1 MEARFRIRTR
11 EGEEFC
17 PETTELFAE
26 FIRSGAIRPE
36 DLVYDSLTGEWV
48 PAAQHPTVR
57 LVQDALANGWD
68 SVEGVPLK
76 PGPGEADAARGPR
89 DGEGAGREASGVHE
103 AHAEPADEDVP
114 DLPGSL
120 DLVEL
125 PSISP
130 EEEARAFIERMEDE
144 RRSNPDDEPALSRE
158 IRLTSPTAPLKWGAP
173 EAHHASSEDP
183 TPRRR
188 FLRPATFRVTF
199 TQPGR
204 IRHSWTRL
212 GLLGLAAASSLALLA
227 VFASVAR
234 PSYRSGDHM
243 SAPAGAETAV
253 PRPPRRI
260 ADTEEAVRGAAF
272 QAFVSAV
279 DRMRGTLGVGPVP
292 AAWLSGRYLADPTS
306 YPQVPRYWQRY
317 LEYVEQVQADESSLY
332 RGAYLQA
339 LDEARV
345 AGPARSLRLAT
356 ALEDFDA
363 TQDVRAASYKG
374 AWELAAA
381 ALALHDTLVDLQGR
395 VSYEPAEGPRVSAA
409 PVIEAAGKDPDAQ
422 ARLNA
427 ALDRVLKALRV
438 NGHTMT
444 VRAVPA
450 WLATNLRN
458 RGDDATATPSQSVA
472 PGR

>member
-1 MEARFRIRTR
+1 MEPRFRIRTR

-26 FIRSGAIRPE
+26 FIRSGAVRPE

-48 PAAQHPTVR
+48 PAALHPTVR
-57 LVQDALANGWD
+57 LVQDALANGWE
-68 SVEGVPLK
+68 SVDGIPLQH
-76 PGPGEADAARGPR
+76 GPGEVDAARGST
-89 DGEGAGREASGVHE
+89 DGDGAGKEASGTE
-103 AHAEPADEDVP
+103 QAHAGPADEDAS
-114 DLPGSL
+114 DLPGRL
-120 DLVEL
+120 DLVEF
-125 PSISP
+125 PAISP
-130 EEEARAFIERMEDE
+130 AEEARAFIERMEDE

-158 IRLTSPTAPLKWGAP
+158 IPLTSPTTPLKWGVP
-173 EAHHASSEDP
+173 EALPRREDP
-183 TPRRR
+183 PPRRR
-188 FLRPATFRVTF
+188 LLRPATFRVTF
-199 TQPGR
+199 TRPGR
-204 IRHSWTRL
+204 VRHSWTRL
-212 GLLGLAAASSLALLA
+212 GLLGLAAASSLTLLA

-234 PSYRSGDHM
+234 SSYRSGEHM
-243 SAPAGAETAV
+243 PEEAGAETAV

-260 ADTEEAVRGAAF
+260 ANTEEAVRGAAF

-279 DRMRGTLGVGPVP
+279 DRMRGSLGVGPVP
-292 AAWLSGRYLADPTS
+292 AAWLTGRYLADPTS

-317 LEYVEQVQADESSLY
+317 LEYVEQAQADESNLY

-345 AGPARSLRLAT
+345 AGPVRSLRLAT

-363 TQDVRAASYKG
+363 AHDVRAASYNG

-395 VSYEPAEGPRVSAA
+395 VSYEPVEGPHVSAA
-409 PVIEAAGKDPDAQ
+409 PVIEAAGKDPEAQ

-438 NGHTMT
+438 NGNTMSIS
-444 VRAVPA
+444 AVPA
-450 WLATNLRN
+450 WLAANLRSS
-458 RGDDATATPSQSVA
+458 GDDAPGIPSKSVA
-472 PGR
+472 QSR

>member
-57 LVQDALANGWD
+57 LVQDALADGWD
-68 SVEGVPLK
+68 SADGVPLE
-76 PGPGEADAARGPR
+76 PGPGEADAARGST
-89 DGEGAGREASGVHE
+89 DGEGVGNEASGVEE
-103 AHAEPADEDVP
+103 AHAEPAGEDVP
-114 DLPGSL
+114 ALPGSL

-158 IRLTSPTAPLKWGAP
+158 IPLTSPTTPLKWGVP
-173 EAHHASSEDP
+173 EAHPGREDP
-183 TPRRR
+183 PPRRR

-199 TQPGR
+199 SHPGR
-204 IRHSWTRL
+204 TRPSWTRL

-234 PSYRSGDHM
+234 PSYRSCDHM
-243 SAPAGAETAV
+243 SEPAGAETAA
-253 PRPPRRI
+253 PRAPRRI
-260 ADTEEAVRGAAF
+260 ANTEEAVRGAAF

-279 DRMRGTLGVGPVP
+279 NRMRGTLGVGPVP
-292 AAWLSGRYLADPTS
+292 AAWLTGRYLADPMS

-345 AGPARSLRLAT
+345 AGPVRSLRLAT

-363 TQDVRAASYKG
+363 THDVRAASYKG

-395 VSYEPAEGPRVSAA
+395 VSYEPVEGPRVSAA

-438 NGHTMT
+438 NGYTMSIST
-444 VRAVPA
+444 VPA

-458 RGDDATATPSQSVA
+458 SGDDATLTPSKSVA

>member
-1 MEARFRIRTR
+1 MEPRFRIRTR

-26 FIRSGAIRPE
+26 FIRSGAVRPE

-48 PAAQHPTVR
+48 PAALHPTVR
-57 LVQDALANGWD
+57 LVQDALANGWE
-68 SVEGVPLK
+68 SVDGIPLR
-76 PGPGEADAARGPR
+76 PGPGEVDAARGST
-89 DGEGAGREASGVHE
+89 DGEGAGNGAAGVE
-103 AHAEPADEDVP
+103 ETRAGPGDEDVP

-120 DLVEL
+120 DLVEF

-144 RRSNPDDEPALSRE
+144 RRANPDDEPALSRE
-158 IRLTSPTAPLKWGAP
+158 VPLTSPNAPLKWGAP
-173 EAHHASSEDP
+173 ETHPTREDP
-183 TPRRR
+183 SPRKR
-188 FLRPATFRVTF
+188 FLRSPTFRVTF
-199 TQPGR
+199 TQPSR

-212 GLLGLAAASSLALLA
+212 GLLGLAAASSLTLLA

-234 PSYRSGDHM
+234 SSYRSGEHM
-243 SAPAGAETAV
+243 PEAAGTAV

-260 ADTEEAVRGAAF
+260 ANTEEAVRGAAF

-279 DRMRGTLGVGPVP
+279 DRMRRSLGVGPVP
-292 AAWLSGRYLADPTS
+292 AAWLTGRYLADPTS

-317 LEYVEQVQADESSLY
+317 LEYVEQAQADESNLY

-345 AGPARSLRLAT
+345 RGPVRSLRLAT

-363 TQDVRAASYKG
+363 AHDVRAASYNG

-395 VSYEPAEGPRVSAA
+395 VSYEPVEGPHVSAA

-438 NGHTMT
+438 NGNTMS

-458 RGDDATATPSQSVA
+458 SGDDAPVIPSKSVA
-472 PGR
+472 QSR